1 MLIQIAVL
9 VLPLIAVVLALYLFI
24 RAAFRPHS
32 R

>member
-1 MLIQIAVL
+1 MLMQIAAA
-9 VLPLIAVVLALYLFI
+9 VLPLIAIVLALYLFV